1 MGARRKRPPRM
12 LQPAELA
19 YIAGVIDGEG
29 TIGIYRLRSPS
40 RYQMKLCISNTSW
53 PLLEW
58 IRERV
63 GGALVCVAKA
73 TSKHREGWQLV
84 VSQYQAAPLLLGCRE
99 YLQVKQAQADLAL
112 RYMDE
117 YRPASGNSPSEEEV
131 ARRRWYWDETRRLNR
146 RGPLH

>member
-1 MGARRKRPPRM
+1 MDARRKHPPRV
-12 LQPAELA
+12 LQASEFA

-29 TIGIYRLRSPS
+29 TIGIYRQGARGH
-40 RYQMKLCISNTSW
+40 YQMKICISNSSW

-63 GGALVCVAKA
+63 GGALVLIHKA
-73 TSKHREGWQLV
+73 TPKHREGWQLV

-99 YLQVKQAQADLAL
+99 YLQLKGPQADLAL
-112 RYMDE
+112 GYMDE
-117 YRPASGNSPSEEEV
+117 YRPGGRAPTEAQM

-146 RGPLH
+146 RGPTS